1 LPAVDFK
8 VLAIN
13 PGSTSTKFAVY
24 VNEKPEF
31 VKNVRHSEEEMDQF
45 RGRPVLDQKD
55 FRLSMVEREFHEAG
69 YKSEQLSAVA
79 GRGGLLPR
87 LISGTYRVN
96 AKMLAD
102 LREAKQGQHASN
114 LGAVLAHA
122 LASRAGLEAY
132 IVDPVSVDERP
143 DRSRLSGSALIQR
156 PSLSHMLNPKAIAKR
171 YAREKGAPYKDLRL
185 IVVHM
190 GSGICVTAHE
200 GGKTIEYND
209 SRDEGPFATERA
221 GSLPCGEV
229 IKMCFS
235 GKYTQH
241 EVENLLLREAGL
253 YSYLGTKDL
262 AKIEERME
270 AGDAKAK
277 LVFDTMAYQI
287 GQQTGAMGAVL
298 QGRVD
303 AVLLTGGMA
312 HSTRLIAELRPYVEW
327 IAPTLVYPGEDELL
341 ALTEGVMRVL
351 RQEEPAIEYTGEYLG
366 G

>member
-1 LPAVDFK
+1 MPAGDFK

-24 VNEKPEF
+24 ANEKPEF

-55 FRLSMVEREFHEAG
+55 FRLRMIEREFHEAG
-69 YKSEQLSAVA
+69 YKLEQLSAVA

-87 LISGTYRVN
+87 LISGAYRVN

-122 LASRAGLEAY
+122 LASPAGLEAY

-171 YAREKGAPYKDLRL
+171 YAREQGTPYKDLRL

-190 GSGICVTAHE
+190 GSGVCVTAHE
-200 GGKTIEYND
+200 GGKTIEYNLD
-209 SRDEGPFATERA
+209 VKKSELHGMSQRGGSVSSDVRFGEQVFSPMVPEGEADYLVVISADQVSVNAATLRKNGEGVLIEPANVDEKKLRNKRSINVALLGALSRHLPFTDEQWIAAIKRN
-221 GSLPCGEV
+221 LPEA
-229 IKMCFS
+229 I
-235 GKYTQH
+235 H
-241 EVENLLLREAGL
+241 EVNVEAFR
-253 YSYLGTKDL
+253 LGKS
-262 AKIEERME
+262 
-270 AGDAKAK
+270 G
-277 LVFDTMAYQI
+277 
-287 GQQTGAMGAVL
+287 
-298 QGRVD
+298 
-303 AVLLTGGMA
+303 
-312 HSTRLIAELRPYVEW
+312 
-327 IAPTLVYPGEDELL
+327 
-341 ALTEGVMRVL
+341 
-351 RQEEPAIEYTGEYLG
+351 
-366 G
+366 